1 VWRGAERID
10 AAEVLDDL
18 LHDLERDRR
27 TNIGFPGATDFD
39 YAELAPFLNVLL
51 NNVGDPYVEGI
62 GGAHTKH
69 IEVAVLEFLADLF
82 QAPGDDRWG
91 YLTTGGT
98 EASLYALHLAR
109 SLYPTGRVYFSE
121 ATHDS
126 IGKASEILQLP
137 KTVLRAGPTGELD
150 YEDLHH
156 VLAQHRDQP
165 AIVVA
170 NIGTT
175 MTEAVDDVPT
185 VKGILRGLAMHE
197 HFVHADGALAGIPLA
212 LDEETVEFGLMPD
225 GVDSVSVSGHK
236 FIGSPFPYG
245 VVLTRRSLRDRVAR
259 RGQYHGSPDS
269 TITGSRSGLAPLF
282 LWYRLHQLGWEEGL
296 RKRAVLAR
304 NLAEYAV
311 RRLNDIGWEAWRN
324 PRAFTVVIKTPPPD
338 VLAEWALATHG
349 GYSHVI
355 CMPGVTGDHIDR
367 FVKALQASAG
377 TQDLPQVQVPA
388 QRLRPLTVVPADLD
402 SAKTGRRKLI
412 TG

>member
-1 VWRGAERID
+1 VWRGAERVD
-10 AAEVLDDL
+10 AAEVLEDL
-18 LHDLERDRR
+18 LHELQQDRS

-39 YAELAPFLNVLL
+39 YADLAPFLNVLL
-51 NNVGDPYVEGI
+51 NNVGDPYVPGV

-69 IEVAVLEFLADLF
+69 IEVAVVEFLADLF
-82 QAPGDDRWG
+82 GAPADDRWG
-91 YLTTGGT
+91 YLTSGGT
-98 EASLYALHLAR
+98 EATLYALHLAR
-109 SLYPTGRVYFSE
+109 SLYPTARVYFSE

-126 IGKASEILQLP
+126 VGKVAEILQLP

-150 YEDLHH
+150 YEDLHQ

-185 VKGILRGLAMHE
+185 IKGVLRGLAMHE

-212 LDEETVEFGLMPD
+212 LDEESVEFGLMPE

-259 RGQYHGSPDS
+259 RGQYHGSTDS

-338 VLAEWALATHG
+338 VLADWALATHG

-388 QRLRPLTVVPADLD
+388 QRLRPLTVVPADLG
-402 SAKTGRRKLI
+402 SGNPGRRKLI

>member
-1 VWRGAERID
+1 M
-10 AAEVLDDL
+10 
-18 LHDLERDRR
+18 
-27 TNIGFPGATDFD
+27 
-39 YAELAPFLNVLL
+39 LL
-51 NNVGDPYVEGI
+51 NNVGDPYIPGV

-69 IEVAVLEFLADLF
+69 IEVAVIEFLADLF
-82 QAPGDDRWG
+82 RAPADDRWG

-126 IGKASEILQLP
+126 VGKAAEILRMP
-137 KTVLRAGPTGELD
+137 KTVIRAAPTGELD
-150 YEDLHH
+150 CEDLHQ
-156 VLAQHRDQP
+156 VLARHRDEP
-165 AIVVA
+165 AVVVA

-175 MTEAVDDVPT
+175 MTEAVDDVPAI
-185 VKGILRGLAMHE
+185 KALLRGLAMHE

-212 LDEETVEFGLMPD
+212 LEEESLEFGLMDD

-245 VVLTRRSLRDRVAR
+245 VLLTRRSLRDRVAR
-259 RGQYHGSPDS
+259 RGAYHGSPDS

-282 LWYRLHQLGWEEGL
+282 LWYRLHQLGWDEGL
-296 RKRAVLAR
+296 RKRAILAR

-324 PRAFTVVIKTPPPD
+324 PRGFTVVIKTPPPD

-355 CMPGVTGDHIDR
+355 CMPGVTQEHIDR
-367 FVKALQASAG
+367 FVDALQASAG

-388 QRLRPLTVVPADLD
+388 QRLRPLTVVPTDLD
-402 SAKTGRRKLI
+402 EGGKARRKLI
-412 TG
+412 SG